1 MDNKKVIFVGPV
13 GAGKTSAIQAISEIN
28 CVNTEAK
35 ISVDAVKSHKNT
47 TTVAIDYGRVT
58 TDANVKAHLYGA
70 PGQSRFDFMWDMLSE
85 EIAHDASGVVLMLDN
100 ARECP
105 QEDLKYYLNAFSRL
119 IKDRQVIVG
128 VTRSD
133 VQANPSLAD
142 YQQWLAELDVTAS
155 VTFVDARDRAAV
167 FALVEPL
174 LGPLTRAAAAL
185 GVSGS
190 VTANRDTASA

>member
-1 MDNKKVIFVGPV
+1 MDNKKIIFVGPV
-13 GAGKTSAIQAISEIN
+13 GAGKTSAIQAVSEID

-35 ISVDAVKSHKNT
+35 ISVDEVKSHKST

-58 TDANVKAHLYGA
+58 TDANEKAHLYGA

-119 IKDRQVIVG
+119 IKDRQLVVG

-142 YQQWLAELDVTAS
+142 YQQWLADLDIEAS
-155 VTFVDARDRAAV
+155 VTFVDARDRSAV

-174 LGPLTRAAAAL
+174 LGPLTRAASAM
-185 GVSGS
+185 GVSVGAS
-190 VTANRDTASA
+190 GAQGVVTA